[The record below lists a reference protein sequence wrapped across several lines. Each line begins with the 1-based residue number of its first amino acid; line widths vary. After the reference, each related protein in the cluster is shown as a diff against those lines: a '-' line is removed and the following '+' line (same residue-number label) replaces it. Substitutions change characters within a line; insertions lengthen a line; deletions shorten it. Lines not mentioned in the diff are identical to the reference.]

1 MRRLILAPLALLLV
15 GQASSDPAS
24 VIAERLKA
32 FPIAR
37 SVEAVEAYQP
47 AEMVKGGRAAALPKA
62 DSGAIGI
69 APAAIDAAEAYARE
83 QGSFAFIVMRDGRVV
98 RESYWQGFGPA
109 SGFST
114 ASMHKAVMALAFGP
128 AVASGRIALDD
139 PVSRHLPEWR
149 DDPRGRITVAQLL
162 RMESGLETP
171 PPAPPGPAA
180 RGTQMMFGPDI
191 RATALAWPASGPPGT
206 EFAYGNVNSQ
216 LAGMALQRA
225 VGRRYSDWLS
235 ARIWRPIGAGDASL
249 WLDRPGGMP
258 HFFCCLQ
265 ASARDWARVGEL
277 IRLKGRVGR
286 RQIVPASWIAAM
298 AAPGANNP
306 NFGLQLWRGSP
317 HARQRRYG
325 TAIAMT
331 IPAAEPF
338 ARDDV
343 LFIDGAGGQR
353 VYIVPSAGLT
363 IVRIGKPSVNWDDS
377 RLPNLL
383 LRGL

>member
-1 MRRLILAPLALLLV
+1 MRRLALAPLALLLV

-47 AEMVKGGRAAALPKA
+47 AEVVKGGRVAALPTA
-62 DSGAIGI
+62 ARGAAGI
-69 APAAIDAAEAYARE
+69 APAAIYAAEAYVRE
-83 QGSFAFIVMRDGRVV
+83 QGSFAFIVMRNGRVV

-109 SGFST
+109 SRFST

-128 AVASGRIALDD
+128 AIAAKRIALND

-149 DDPRGRITVAQLL
+149 DDPRGRITIGQLL

-171 PPAPPGPAA
+171 LPAPPGPAV
-180 RGTQMMFGPDI
+180 RGTQLMFGSDI
-191 RATALAWPASGPPGT
+191 RATALSWPVSRSPGA

-225 VGRRYSDWLS
+225 VGGRYADWLS
-235 ARIWRPIGAGDASL
+235 ARIWRPLGAGDAAL
-249 WLDRPGGMP
+249 WLDRLGGTP

-265 ASARDWARVGEL
+265 ASARDWARIGEL

-286 RQIVPASWIAAM
+286 RQIVPASWIATM
-298 AAPGANNP
+298 AAPGVNNA

-317 HARQRRYG
+317 HAAQRRYG
-325 TAIAMT
+325 KAIAMT
-331 IPAAEPF
+331 IPAADPF

-353 VYIVPSAGLT
+353 VYVVPSAGLT
-363 IVRIGKPSVNWDDS
+363 IVRIGKPSVTWDDS

-383 LRGL
+383 LTGL